1 MTINT
6 TEVSTDLET
15 SISDARIETIDD
27 QLDDVRGGHGDVPF
41 QMGPDVLQ
49 PQRALATAGNVAY
62 AAGMIGAG
70 ALLGPAQQLKWKIMG
85 YPGK

>member
-27 QLDDVRGGHGDVPF
+27 QLDDIRGGHGDVPF
-41 QMGPDVLQ
+41 QMGPDVPQ